1 MKTDVTKLL
10 LTCTI
15 FRQGKSNLNKFTRL
29 YYESIKK
36 KKGKCMQVTKYTFK
50 KQIQSMMNSFLP
62 YSTESFFFI
71 PCTTLVIPL
80 SSNNVTHFNAVLPTT
95 VVTDDPVLLNKTKIL
110 GTLKTC
116 VD

>member
-1 MKTDVTKLL
+1 MKTDFTELL

-15 FRQGKSNLNKFTRL
+15 FRQDKSNLNKFTGL

-36 KKGKCMQVTKYTFK
+36 KKGKCMQVAKCIFK
-50 KQIQSMMNSFLP
+50 KQMQSMMNSFLP

-80 SSNNVTHFNAVLPTT
+80 SANNV
-95 VVTDDPVLLNKTKIL
+95 IL
-110 GTLKTC
+110 
-116 VD
+116 